1 MAGLHLNIFNNHAD
15 RVRMANLAQT
25 VNVLQS
31 VILTRGDRMI
41 LTPTYHVFDMYQVH
55 QDATLL
61 PIDLEATPY
70 RFGSDSVQAVTA
82 SASRD
87 RTGLVHITL
96 TNQDPNQG
104 RTLEIEL
111 RGMSASAVS
120 GRILT
125 ADAMNSHNT
134 FEDPNHIVPVA
145 FQGARLRGSTLTVN
159 LPSRSVVA
167 LEVR

>member
-1 MAGLHLNIFNNHAD
+1 
-15 RVRMANLAQT
+15 MANLAQT

-31 VILTRGDRMI
+31 VILTRGEQLV

-61 PIDLEATPY
+61 PIDLEQTAY
-70 RFGSDSVQAVTA
+70 RFGTDSVQAVTA

-87 RTGLVHITL
+87 RNGLVHITL
-96 TNQDPNQG
+96 TNQDPNRG
-104 RTLEIEL
+104 RTLEIQL

-125 ADAMNSHNT
+125 AAAMNARNT
-134 FEDPNHIVPVA
+134 FEDPDNIKPVS
-145 FQGARLRGSTLTVN
+145 FTGARLRGSTLTVD
-159 LPSRSVVA
+159 LPAKSVVA